1 MNFDRQSESLVIKEK
16 KKETVLFII
25 LVFNHLYLKIIKKLR
40 QLFCEKDEEN
50 FAT

>member
-1 MNFDRQSESLVIKEK
+1 MNFDRQSESLVIKK
-16 KKETVLFII
+16 KGTVLFII